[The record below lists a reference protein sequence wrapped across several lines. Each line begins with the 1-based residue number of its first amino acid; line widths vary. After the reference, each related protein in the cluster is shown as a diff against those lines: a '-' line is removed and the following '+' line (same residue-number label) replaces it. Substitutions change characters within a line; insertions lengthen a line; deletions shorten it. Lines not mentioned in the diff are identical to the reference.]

1 MVFDRLKFHLEHSIL
16 VGGVMETETLEEGA
30 ASHQI
35 TPIQRMPETTSN
47 YSKKEIVLV
56 SQRVKSS
63 QSLSDRK
70 PTANL

>member
-16 VGGVMETETLEEGA
+16 VGGVMETETLEE

-35 TPIQRMPETTSN
+35 TPIQRMPKTTSN

>member
-1 MVFDRLKFHLEHSIL
+1 
-16 VGGVMETETLEEGA
+16 METETLEE